1 MHIFPP
7 GDDARDNDI
16 VTPVFFPVLE
26 NHFRSL
32 ASGGS
37 FVLGPGYQGIEN
49 GQLPQ
54 ALPGQPHDGSLP
66 VSSSPQAAAA
76 PLFPASEIPQ
86 SAVGASNPLTSATS
100 GSQQMAT
107 SAEPA
112 SALPSGS
119 SSAQVNLLSYPTCSC
134 HDLIVLQI
142 SAPISVSP
150 VIVLYPDTCL
160 QQP

>member
-1 MHIFPP
+1 MHRFPP
-7 GDDARDNDI
+7 GDDARENDI
-16 VTPVFFPVLE
+16 VTPVLFPVLE
-26 NHFRSL
+26 NHFLSL
-32 ASGGS
+32 ASGSS

-66 VSSSPQAAAA
+66 VSSNPQAAAA

-86 SAVGASNPLTSATS
+86 SAVGASNPLASATPS
-100 GSQQMAT
+100 GLVT

-119 SSAQVNLLSYPTCSC
+119 LSPQVSVLRVHIIWSNCATDISSHLRKPSHCLVMPTRVYS
-134 HDLIVLQI
+134 
-142 SAPISVSP
+142 SP
-150 VIVLYPDTCL
+150 
-160 QQP
+160 

>member
-7 GDDARDNDI
+7 GDA
-16 VTPVFFPVLE
+16 PMFFPILE

-54 ALPGQPHDGSLP
+54 ALPGQPHDASSP
-66 VSSSPQAAAA
+66 VSSNPQAAAA

-86 SAVGASNPLTSATS
+86 SAGGASNPSASATPS
-100 GSQQMAT
+100 GSPQMTT

-112 SALPSGS
+112 SAQPSGS
-119 SSAQVNLLSYPTCSC
+119 LSAQVNPLSCPTC
-134 HDLIVLQI
+134 
-142 SAPISVSP
+142 
-150 VIVLYPDTCL
+150 LYHMT
-160 QQP
+160 